1 MERLS
6 NDAPMETQYLEDV
19 ARTADVVA
27 LPELLVRFRML
38 LGQVAHATGETPR
51 TILEEEFKKAPS
63 DEFWRA
69 TIGVAR

>member
-1 MERLS
+1 MERVGD
-6 NDAPMETQYLEDV
+6 DARMETQYLEDV

-38 LGQVAHATGETPR
+38 LGQVARATGETPR
-51 TILEEEFKKAPS
+51 TVLEEEFKKAPS